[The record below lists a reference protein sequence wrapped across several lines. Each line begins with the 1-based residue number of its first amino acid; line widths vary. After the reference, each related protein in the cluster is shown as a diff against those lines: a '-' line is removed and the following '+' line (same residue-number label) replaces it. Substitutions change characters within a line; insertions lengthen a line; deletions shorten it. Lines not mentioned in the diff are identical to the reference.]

1 MGGAAYLSELTQT
14 VVSGANAEYYSTIV
28 RDKSLQRSLISA
40 CSDIISNCF
49 DQSRSVDAL
58 LDESEQ
64 AVFSISERTSGK
76 VFKSSKELVNRV
88 FEELTKRFEQKEAVT
103 GVTTGYNRL
112 DQMTA
117 GLQPSDLIIVAARPS
132 MGKTAFALNMAMRAA
147 VQDNVPSPSIPSK
160 CRWIS
165 S

>member
-1 MGGAAYLSELTQT
+1 MGGAAYLSELAQT

-28 RDKSLQRSLISA
+28 RDKALQRSLIGA

-49 DQSRSVDAL
+49 DQSRTVEAL

-64 AVFSISERTSGK
+64 AVFSISERTTGK

-88 FEELTKRFEQKEAVT
+88 FEDLTKRMERKEMVT

-117 GLQPSDLIIVAARPS
+117 GLQTLRPRHRGGPPLYGQDRLCPEHGHARR
-132 MGKTAFALNMAMRAA
+132 RAGQRA
-147 VQDNVPSPSIPSK
+147 RRHLFP
-160 CRWIS
+160 
-165 S
+165 